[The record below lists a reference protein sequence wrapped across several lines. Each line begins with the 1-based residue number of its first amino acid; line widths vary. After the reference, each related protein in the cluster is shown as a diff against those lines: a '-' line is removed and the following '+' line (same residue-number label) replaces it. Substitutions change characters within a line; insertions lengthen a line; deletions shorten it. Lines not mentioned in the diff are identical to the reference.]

1 MEALRRHGTRLGI
14 LAVLLAAVALGIGAH
29 RVLDISWSVA
39 SLRALVARMG
49 LWGPAGFVLLIGLR
63 TPLLLP
69 SQLVLTAA
77 GLCFGTV
84 QGTVVGA
91 LGLLLSASLAFGL
104 ARGLGA
110 DAVRARVPARLHRV
124 LDGAGSRAG
133 AGLLALG
140 TGYPFGPTTAY
151 HAAAALAG
159 IRYRVFLVAV
169 GMGSAVRAWTFA
181 YFGSSLAEAHWTG
194 VAIATGLIAGAFLP
208 LLHPPVR
215 AWLGAQLGFGPRGA
229 AQGGADIGR

>member
-1 MEALRRHGTRLGI
+1 MDTRRQRRARLGALGI
-14 LAVLLAAVALGIGAH
+14 LLAAAGLGVAAHHALGI
-29 RVLDISWSVA
+29 SWNVD
-39 SLRALVARMG
+39 SLRALVDRMG

-63 TPLLLP
+63 TPLMLP

-84 QGTVVGA
+84 QGTVVGC

-110 DAVRARVPARLHRV
+110 EAVRARVPSRLQRV
-124 LDGAGSRAG
+124 LDVAGRRTG

-151 HAAAALAG
+151 HAAAALTG
-159 IRYRVFLVAV
+159 IRFTVFLGAV
-169 GMGSAVRAWTFA
+169 GLGAAVRAWTFS
-181 YFGSSLAEAHWTG
+181 YFGSSLAEAHWMG
-194 VAIATGLIAGAFLP
+194 VALATGLIAGALLP
-208 LLHPPVR
+208 LLHPSVR
-215 AWLGAQLGFGPRGA
+215 AWASARLGIDPGGE
-229 AQGGADIGR
+229 AQGGTGAGR